1 MNQKRLRELA
11 GLNEANEVG
20 QIFSRVGNLPGN
32 LPKILRKIG
41 AASRFRTAQRTDF
54 SVWVILKPGFIDM
67 PTFRAASKEDSF
79 LGVRAIGNSVILVF
93 DKNKIGVKE

>member
-1 MNQKRLRELA
+1 MKLH
-11 GLNEANEVG
+11 EVEG
-20 QIFSRVGNLPGN
+20 PPKNKVGEIFSRVATLPGN

-41 AASRFRTAQRTDF
+41 VASRFRTGQRTDF
-54 SVWVILKPGFIDM
+54 SIWVILKPGFIDM
-67 PTFRAASKEDSF
+67 PAFRAASKEASF